1 MSSGIDVSVIIPA
14 YNAVDFLERA
24 VQSVRDQ
31 EILSWELILV
41 ENGSDDQT
49 FQICKTLS
57 EGDARIRV
65 FQSNKGVSRARNRGL
80 NEAKGNWICFL
91 DADDYLYPDAFRTLN
106 EMISYGKHQE
116 DSEACEIVLFGHNS
130 EKSGARRH
138 LKYIAQNRNVWN
150 FAAGCWKILP
160 DICRYGGNYFPAVR

>member
-65 FQSNKGVSRARNRGL
+65 FQSNKGVSRA
-80 NEAKGNWICFL
+80 
-91 DADDYLYPDAFRTLN
+91 P
-106 EMISYGKHQE
+106 
-116 DSEACEIVLFGHNS
+116 
-130 EKSGARRH
+130 
-138 LKYIAQNRNVWN
+138 
-150 FAAGCWKILP
+150 
-160 DICRYGGNYFPAVR
+160 